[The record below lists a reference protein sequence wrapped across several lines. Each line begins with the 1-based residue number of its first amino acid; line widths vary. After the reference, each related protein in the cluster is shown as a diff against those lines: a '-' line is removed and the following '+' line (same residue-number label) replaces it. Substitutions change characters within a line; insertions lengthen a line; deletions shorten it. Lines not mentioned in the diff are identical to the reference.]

1 MLHHILSV
9 LKESNTII
17 LPGLG
22 TLTITNQKTGELF
35 FIPYLK
41 FDDGSLSKFIHQK
54 EGVDIEIAST
64 YVHELI
70 SEIKINID
78 THGEFEING
87 LGVFFKSDDGEFKFT
102 QKTKEQNTSSA
113 EELRGIYSDKSVHGA
128 HELNKNSDK
137 KAKKSPA
144 GDSKIKKT
152 KIEKS
157 DIEKPVIEDPIIEK
171 PVIEDTLVDEAIIE
185 DTIIEESVID
195 EAIIEEPIIEEP
207 IIEESLID
215 EAIIE
220 ETIIEE
226 TIIEE
231 PEINEAIIEEPI
243 IEESVIDEA
252 IIEEP
257 IIDESTTKENLSL
270 EKNQKLAD
278 TSFENRLNEE
288 IDTSPLNFIEAEIQS
303 EVIEIDELC
312 EENEE
317 DLVIELKIIN
327 SNSLDDLLLKSEQS
341 IVELDS
347 LIEDNSSSLNEVTEP
362 ISNGNKTIEIEII
375 EETIIKSTPTTSETD
390 ESDPIDLPL
399 IEDKSIEFISN
410 TPEVLETEDNLG
422 LIKVNKPVK
431 SKKKTIFLI
440 VICLLI
446 IGGVFCFMKKEFIIE
461 FISSNKKIIKT
472 KEQVKQSENKAI
484 KKSSKPNEK
493 PIINNASS
501 KEESINTVE
510 LVPIPKEEKPVNIIP
525 TSSITT
531 KAPLKNTDEK
541 PEIIPS
547 LGPVSIIGGSY
558 KSKPNAESYL
568 QTVIKMG
575 VTSAKIIEVKG
586 MFRIELEKC
595 KSLDEAI
602 TKMMKYRN
610 LPQNAWINKL

>member
-41 FDDGSLSKFIHQK
+41 FDDGSLTKFIHQK
-54 EGVDIEIAST
+54 EGVDIEIASS

-137 KAKKSPA
+137 KTEKSPA
-144 GDSKIKKT
+144 SDSKIKKS

-157 DIEKPVIEDPIIEK
+157 DIEKPIIEDPIIEK
-171 PVIEDTLVDEAIIE
+171 AVCEETIINEVIIEEPIIDEAIIE
-185 DTIIEESVID
+185 DTIIEESVI
-195 EAIIEEPIIEEP
+195 EE
-207 IIEESLID
+207 LI
-215 EAIIE
+215 
-220 ETIIEE
+220 
-226 TIIEE
+226 
-231 PEINEAIIEEPI
+231 
-243 IEESVIDEA
+243 IDEA

-257 IIDESTTKENLSL
+257 LIEETIIDEAIIEELIIEESIIDEAIIDESSTKENLSL
-270 EKNQKLAD
+270 EKNQELPN

-303 EVIEIDELC
+303 EVIEVDELC

-341 IVELDS
+341 NVELDS
-347 LIEDNSSSLNEVTEP
+347 LIEGNSSSLNEVIEP
-362 ISNGNKTIEIEII
+362 ISNGNENIEIEIV

-390 ESDPIDLPL
+390 ESEPIDLSL
-399 IEDKSIEFISN
+399 IEDKSIEFIAN
-410 TPEVLETEDNLG
+410 TPEVEETEDNLG

-501 KEESINTVE
+501 KEESIKTVE

-602 TKMMKYRN
+602 TKMRKYRD

>member
-22 TLTITNQKTGELF
+22 TLTITNPKTCELF

-41 FDDGSLSKFIHQK
+41 FDDGSLTKFIHQK
-54 EGVDIEIAST
+54 EGVDIEIASS

-102 QKTKEQNTSSA
+102 QKTKEEITSSA

-137 KAKKSPA
+137 KTKKSPA
-144 GDSKIKKT
+144 GDSKIKKS

-157 DIEKPVIEDPIIEK
+157 DIEKPIIENPIIEK
-171 PVIEDTLVDEAIIE
+171 AVIEETIINEVIIEEPIIDEAIIE
-185 DTIIEESVID
+185 DTIIEESVI
-195 EAIIEEPIIEEP
+195 EKPIIEDPIIEKPIVEEP
-207 IIEESLID
+207 IIEESIID
-215 EAIIE
+215 EAII
-220 ETIIEE
+220 
-226 TIIEE
+226 
-231 PEINEAIIEEPI
+231 
-243 IEESVIDEA
+243 
-252 IIEEP
+252 
-257 IIDESTTKENLSL
+257 DESSTKENLSL
-270 EKNQKLAD
+270 EKNQELPN

-347 LIEDNSSSLNEVTEP
+347 LIEGNSSSLNEVIEP
-362 ISNGNKTIEIEII
+362 ISNGNENIEIEIV

-390 ESDPIDLPL
+390 ESEPIDLSL
-399 IEDKSIEFISN
+399 IEDKSIEFIAN
-410 TPEVLETEDNLG
+410 TPEVEETEDNLG

-501 KEESINTVE
+501 KEESIKTVE

-602 TKMMKYRN
+602 TKMRKYKD

>member
-22 TLTITNQKTGELF
+22 TLTITNPKTGELF

-41 FDDGSLSKFIHQK
+41 FDDGSLTKFIHQK

-102 QKTKEQNTSSA
+102 QKTKEEITSSA

-137 KAKKSPA
+137 KTKKSPA
-144 GDSKIKKT
+144 GDSKIKKS

-157 DIEKPVIEDPIIEK
+157 DIEKPIIEDPIIEK
-171 PVIEDTLVDEAIIE
+171 IVIEETIINEVIIDEPIIEEAIIE
-185 DTIIEESVID
+185 DAIIEESVIEELIID
-195 EAIIEEPIIEEP
+195 EAIIEEPIIEES
-207 IIEESLID
+207 IID
-215 EAIIE
+215 EAII
-220 ETIIEE
+220 
-226 TIIEE
+226 
-231 PEINEAIIEEPI
+231 
-243 IEESVIDEA
+243 
-252 IIEEP
+252 
-257 IIDESTTKENLSL
+257 DESSTKENLSL
-270 EKNQKLAD
+270 EKNQELPN

-347 LIEDNSSSLNEVTEP
+347 LIEGNSSSLNEVIEP
-362 ISNGNKTIEIEII
+362 ISNGNENIEIEIV

-390 ESDPIDLPL
+390 ESEPIDLSL
-399 IEDKSIEFISN
+399 IEDKSIEFIAN

-531 KAPLKNTDEK
+531 KATLKNTDEK

-602 TKMMKYRN
+602 TKMRKYRD

>member
-41 FDDGSLSKFIHQK
+41 FDDGSLTKFIHQK

-137 KAKKSPA
+137 KTEKSPA
-144 GDSKIKKT
+144 GDSKIKKS

-157 DIEKPVIEDPIIEK
+157 DIEKPIIEDPIIEK
-171 PVIEDTLVDEAIIE
+171 AVCEETIINEVIIEEPIIDEAIIE
-185 DTIIEESVID
+185 DTIIEESVI
-195 EAIIEEPIIEEP
+195 EEL
-207 IIEESLID
+207 IIEESIID
-215 EAIIE
+215 EAII
-220 ETIIEE
+220 
-226 TIIEE
+226 
-231 PEINEAIIEEPI
+231 
-243 IEESVIDEA
+243 
-252 IIEEP
+252 
-257 IIDESTTKENLSL
+257 DESSTKENLSL
-270 EKNQKLAD
+270 EKNQELPN

-341 IVELDS
+341 NVELDS
-347 LIEDNSSSLNEVTEP
+347 LIEGNSSSLNEVIEP
-362 ISNGNKTIEIEII
+362 ISNGNENIEIEIV

-390 ESDPIDLPL
+390 ESEPIDLSL
-399 IEDKSIEFISN
+399 IEDKSIEFIAN

-501 KEESINTVE
+501 KEESIKTVE

-602 TKMMKYRN
+602 TKMRKYRD

>member
-22 TLTITNQKTGELF
+22 TLTITNPKTGELF

-41 FDDGSLSKFIHQK
+41 FDDGSLTKFIHQK

-102 QKTKEQNTSSA
+102 QKTKEEITSSA

-137 KAKKSPA
+137 KTKKSPA
-144 GDSKIKKT
+144 GDSKIKKS

-157 DIEKPVIEDPIIEK
+157 VIEKPIIEDPIIEK
-171 PVIEDTLVDEAIIE
+171 PVIEETIINEVIIEEPIIDEAIIE
-185 DTIIEESVID
+185 DTIIEEPIIEESIID
-195 EAIIEEPIIEEP
+195 EAII
-207 IIEESLID
+207 
-215 EAIIE
+215 
-220 ETIIEE
+220 
-226 TIIEE
+226 
-231 PEINEAIIEEPI
+231 
-243 IEESVIDEA
+243 
-252 IIEEP
+252 
-257 IIDESTTKENLSL
+257 DESSTKENLSL
-270 EKNQKLAD
+270 EKNQELPN

-347 LIEDNSSSLNEVTEP
+347 LIEGNSTSLNEVIEP
-362 ISNGNKTIEIEII
+362 ISNGNENIEIEIV

-390 ESDPIDLPL
+390 ESEPIDLSL
-399 IEDKSIEFISN
+399 IEDKSIEFIAN
-410 TPEVLETEDNLG
+410 TPEVVETEDNLG

-602 TKMMKYRN
+602 TKIRKYRD

>member
-22 TLTITNQKTGELF
+22 TLTITNPKTGELF

-41 FDDGSLSKFIHQK
+41 FDDGSLTKFIHQK
-54 EGVDIEIAST
+54 EGVDIEIASS

-102 QKTKEQNTSSA
+102 QKTKEEITSSA

-137 KAKKSPA
+137 KTKKSPA
-144 GDSKIKKT
+144 GDSKIKKS

-157 DIEKPVIEDPIIEK
+157 DIEKPIIENPIIEK
-171 PVIEDTLVDEAIIE
+171 AVIEETIINEVIIEEPIIDEAIIE
-185 DTIIEESVID
+185 DTIIEESVIEELIID
-195 EAIIEEPIIEEP
+195 EAIIEKPLIEET
-207 IIEESLID
+207 IID

-220 ETIIEE
+220 EL
-226 TIIEE
+226 
-231 PEINEAIIEEPI
+231 I
-243 IEESVIDEA
+243 IEESIIDEA
-252 IIEEP
+252 II
-257 IIDESTTKENLSL
+257 DESSTKENLSL
-270 EKNQKLAD
+270 EKNQELPN

-303 EVIEIDELC
+303 EVIEVDELC

-347 LIEDNSSSLNEVTEP
+347 LIEGNSSSLNEVIEP
-362 ISNGNKTIEIEII
+362 ISNGNENIEIEIV

-390 ESDPIDLPL
+390 ESEPIDLSL
-399 IEDKSIEFISN
+399 IEDKSIEFIAN

-602 TKMMKYRN
+602 TKMRKYRD

>member
-137 KAKKSPA
+137 KTKKSPA

-157 DIEKPVIEDPIIEK
+157 DIEKPVIEE
-171 PVIEDTLVDEAIIE
+171 
-185 DTIIEESVID
+185 TIISESLID
-195 EAIIEEPIIEEP
+195 EAIIEEPIIEET
-207 IIEESLID
+207 IIEESVIEKPVIED
-215 EAIIE
+215 PIIE
-220 ETIIEE
+220 KPVIEDTIVEEAIIEE

-375 EETIIKSTPTTSETD
+375 EETIIKSSPTTSETD

>member
-41 FDDGSLSKFIHQK
+41 FDDGSLTKFIHQK

-102 QKTKEQNTSSA
+102 QKTKEENTSSA

-137 KAKKSPA
+137 KTKKSPA
-144 GDSKIKKT
+144 GDSKIKKS

-157 DIEKPVIEDPIIEK
+157 DIEKPIIEDPIIEK
-171 PVIEDTLVDEAIIE
+171 AVSEETIINEVIIEEPIIDEAIIE
-185 DTIIEESVID
+185 DTIIEESVIEELIID

-207 IIEESLID
+207 IIEE
-215 EAIIE
+215 
-220 ETIIEE
+220 TIID
-226 TIIEE
+226 
-231 PEINEAIIEEPI
+231 EAIIEEPI
-243 IEESVIDEA
+243 IEESIIDEA
-252 IIEEP
+252 II
-257 IIDESTTKENLSL
+257 DESSTKENLSL
-270 EKNQKLAD
+270 EKNQELPN

-303 EVIEIDELC
+303 EVIEVDELC

-347 LIEDNSSSLNEVTEP
+347 LIEGNSSSLNEVIEP
-362 ISNGNKTIEIEII
+362 ISNGNENIEIEIV

-390 ESDPIDLPL
+390 ESEPIDLSL
-399 IEDKSIEFISN
+399 IEDKSIEFIAN
-410 TPEVLETEDNLG
+410 TPEVEETEDNLG

-602 TKMMKYRN
+602 TKMRKYKD

>member
-22 TLTITNQKTGELF
+22 TLTITNPKTGELF

-41 FDDGSLSKFIHQK
+41 FDDGSLTKFIHQK

-102 QKTKEQNTSSA
+102 QKTKEEITSSA

-137 KAKKSPA
+137 KTEKSPA
-144 GDSKIKKT
+144 GDSKIKKS

-157 DIEKPVIEDPIIEK
+157 DIEKPIIENPIIEK
-171 PVIEDTLVDEAIIE
+171 AVIEETIINEVIIEEPIIDEAIIE
-185 DTIIEESVID
+185 DTIIEESVIEELIID
-195 EAIIEEPIIEEP
+195 EAIIEKPLIEET
-207 IIEESLID
+207 IID

-220 ETIIEE
+220 EL
-226 TIIEE
+226 
-231 PEINEAIIEEPI
+231 I
-243 IEESVIDEA
+243 IEESIIDEA
-252 IIEEP
+252 II
-257 IIDESTTKENLSL
+257 DESSTKENLSL
-270 EKNQKLAD
+270 EKNQELPN

-303 EVIEIDELC
+303 EVIEVDELC

-347 LIEDNSSSLNEVTEP
+347 LIEGNSSSLNEVIEP
-362 ISNGNKTIEIEII
+362 ISNGNENIEIEIV

-390 ESDPIDLPL
+390 ESEPIDLSL
-399 IEDKSIEFISN
+399 IEDKSIEFIAN
-410 TPEVLETEDNLG
+410 TPEVEETEDNLG

-602 TKMMKYRN
+602 TKMRKYRD

>member
-22 TLTITNQKTGELF
+22 TLTITNPKTGELF

-41 FDDGSLSKFIHQK
+41 FDDGSLTKFIHQK

-102 QKTKEQNTSSA
+102 QKTKEEITSSA

-137 KAKKSPA
+137 KTKKSPA
-144 GDSKIKKT
+144 GDSKIKKS

-157 DIEKPVIEDPIIEK
+157 DFEKPIIENPIIEK
-171 PVIEDTLVDEAIIE
+171 AVIEETIIDEAIIE
-185 DTIIEESVID
+185 EPLIEETIID
-195 EAIIEEPIIEEP
+195 EAIIEEPIIEES
-207 IIEESLID
+207 IID
-215 EAIIE
+215 EAII
-220 ETIIEE
+220 
-226 TIIEE
+226 
-231 PEINEAIIEEPI
+231 
-243 IEESVIDEA
+243 
-252 IIEEP
+252 
-257 IIDESTTKENLSL
+257 DESSTKENLSV
-270 EKNQKLAD
+270 EKNQELPN

-303 EVIEIDELC
+303 EVIEVDELC

-347 LIEDNSSSLNEVTEP
+347 LIEGNSTSLNEVIEP
-362 ISNGNKTIEIEII
+362 ISNGNENIEIEIV

-390 ESDPIDLPL
+390 ESEPIDLSL
-399 IEDKSIEFISN
+399 IEDKSIEFIAN

-602 TKMMKYRN
+602 TKMRKYRD

>member
-22 TLTITNQKTGELF
+22 TLTITNPKTGELF

-41 FDDGSLSKFIHQK
+41 FDDGSLTKFIHQK

-102 QKTKEQNTSSA
+102 QKTKEEITSSA

-137 KAKKSPA
+137 KTKKSPA
-144 GDSKIKKT
+144 GDSKIKKS

-157 DIEKPVIEDPIIEK
+157 DIEKPIIENPIIEK
-171 PVIEDTLVDEAIIE
+171 AVIEETIINEVIIEEPIIDEAIIE
-185 DTIIEESVID
+185 DTIIEESVIEELIID
-195 EAIIEEPIIEEP
+195 EAIIEEPIIEES
-207 IIEESLID
+207 IID
-215 EAIIE
+215 EAII
-220 ETIIEE
+220 
-226 TIIEE
+226 
-231 PEINEAIIEEPI
+231 
-243 IEESVIDEA
+243 
-252 IIEEP
+252 
-257 IIDESTTKENLSL
+257 DESSTKENLSL
-270 EKNQKLAD
+270 EKNQELPN

-347 LIEDNSSSLNEVTEP
+347 LIEGNSTSLNEVIEP
-362 ISNGNKTIEIEII
+362 ISNGNENIEIEIV

-390 ESDPIDLPL
+390 ESEPIDLSL
-399 IEDKSIEFISN
+399 IEDKSIEFIAN

-602 TKMMKYRN
+602 TKMRKYKD

>member
-22 TLTITNQKTGELF
+22 TLTITNPKTCELF

-41 FDDGSLSKFIHQK
+41 FDDGSLTKFIHQK
-54 EGVDIEIAST
+54 EGVDIEIASS

-137 KAKKSPA
+137 KTKKSPA
-144 GDSKIKKT
+144 GDSKIKKS

-157 DIEKPVIEDPIIEK
+157 DIEKPIIENPIIEK
-171 PVIEDTLVDEAIIE
+171 AVIEETIINEVIIEEPIIDEAIIE
-185 DTIIEESVID
+185 DTIIEESVI
-195 EAIIEEPIIEEP
+195 EKPIIEDPIIEKPIVEEP
-207 IIEESLID
+207 IIEESIID
-215 EAIIE
+215 EAII
-220 ETIIEE
+220 
-226 TIIEE
+226 
-231 PEINEAIIEEPI
+231 
-243 IEESVIDEA
+243 
-252 IIEEP
+252 
-257 IIDESTTKENLSL
+257 DESSTKENLSL
-270 EKNQKLAD
+270 EKNQELPN

-347 LIEDNSSSLNEVTEP
+347 LIEGNSSSLNEVIEP
-362 ISNGNKTIEIEII
+362 ISNGNENIEIEIV
-375 EETIIKSTPTTSETD
+375 EETIIKSTPITSETD
-390 ESDPIDLPL
+390 ESEPIDLSL
-399 IEDKSIEFISN
+399 IEDKSIEFIAN
-410 TPEVLETEDNLG
+410 TPEVEETEDNLG

-602 TKMMKYRN
+602 TKMRKYKD

>member
-137 KAKKSPA
+137 KAKKFPA

-157 DIEKPVIEDPIIEK
+157 DIEK
-171 PVIEDTLVDEAIIE
+171 LVIE
-185 DTIIEESVID
+185 DTIISESVID
-195 EAIIEEPIIEEP
+195 EAIIEEPIIEET
-207 IIEESLID
+207 IIEES
-215 EAIIE
+215 
-220 ETIIEE
+220 
-226 TIIEE
+226 
-231 PEINEAIIEEPI
+231 IIEEPI

-252 IIEEP
+252 IIEETIIEEPVINEAIIEEP
-257 IIDESTTKENLSL
+257 IIEETIIEETIIDEAIIVESTTKENLSL

-347 LIEDNSSSLNEVTEP
+347 LIEDNSSSLNEVIEP
-362 ISNGNKTIEIEII
+362 ISNGNKTNEIEII

-446 IGGVFCFMKKEFIIE
+446 IGGVLCFMKKEFIIE

-531 KAPLKNTDEK
+531 KAPLKNTDET

>member
-137 KAKKSPA
+137 KAIKSPA

-171 PVIEDTLVDEAIIE
+171 PVIEDTIVDEAIIE
-185 DTIIEESVID
+185 ETIISESVID
-195 EAIIEEPIIEEP
+195 EAIIEEPIIEET
-207 IIEESLID
+207 IIEESV
-215 EAIIE
+215 
-220 ETIIEE
+220 IEE

-231 PEINEAIIEEPI
+231 PVINEAIIEEPI
-243 IEESVIDEA
+243 IEETIIDEA
-252 IIEEP
+252 IIV
-257 IIDESTTKENLSL
+257 ESTTKENLSL

>member
-22 TLTITNQKTGELF
+22 TLTITNPKTGELF

-41 FDDGSLSKFIHQK
+41 FDDGSLTKFIHQK
-54 EGVDIEIAST
+54 EGVDIEIASS

-102 QKTKEQNTSSA
+102 QKTKEEITSSA

-137 KAKKSPA
+137 KTKKSPA
-144 GDSKIKKT
+144 GDSKIKKS

-157 DIEKPVIEDPIIEK
+157 DIEKPIIENPIIEK
-171 PVIEDTLVDEAIIE
+171 AVIEETIINEVIIEEPIIE
-185 DTIIEESVID
+185 DT
-195 EAIIEEPIIEEP
+195 IIEEP
-207 IIEESLID
+207 IIEESIID
-215 EAIIE
+215 EAII
-220 ETIIEE
+220 
-226 TIIEE
+226 
-231 PEINEAIIEEPI
+231 
-243 IEESVIDEA
+243 
-252 IIEEP
+252 
-257 IIDESTTKENLSL
+257 DESSTKENLSL
-270 EKNQKLAD
+270 EKNQELPN

-347 LIEDNSSSLNEVTEP
+347 LIEGNSSSLNEVIEP
-362 ISNGNKTIEIEII
+362 ISNGNENIEIEIV

-390 ESDPIDLPL
+390 ESEPIDLSL
-399 IEDKSIEFISN
+399 IEDKSIEFIAN
-410 TPEVLETEDNLG
+410 TPEVEETEDNLG

-501 KEESINTVE
+501 KEESIKTVE

-602 TKMMKYRN
+602 TKMRKYKD

>member
-1 MLHHILSV
+1 M
-9 LKESNTII
+9 
-17 LPGLG
+17 
-22 TLTITNQKTGELF
+22 
-35 FIPYLK
+35 
-41 FDDGSLSKFIHQK
+41 
-54 EGVDIEIAST
+54 
-64 YVHELI
+64 
-70 SEIKINID
+70 
-78 THGEFEING
+78 
-87 LGVFFKSDDGEFKFT
+87 
-102 QKTKEQNTSSA
+102 
-113 EELRGIYSDKSVHGA
+113 
-128 HELNKNSDK
+128 
-137 KAKKSPA
+137 
-144 GDSKIKKT
+144 
-152 KIEKS
+152 
-157 DIEKPVIEDPIIEK
+157 
-171 PVIEDTLVDEAIIE
+171 
-185 DTIIEESVID
+185 
-195 EAIIEEPIIEEP
+195 
-207 IIEESLID
+207 
-215 EAIIE
+215 
-220 ETIIEE
+220 
-226 TIIEE
+226 
-231 PEINEAIIEEPI
+231 
-243 IEESVIDEA
+243 
-252 IIEEP
+252 
-257 IIDESTTKENLSL
+257 
-270 EKNQKLAD
+270 
-278 TSFENRLNEE
+278 
-288 IDTSPLNFIEAEIQS
+288 
-303 EVIEIDELC
+303 C

-347 LIEDNSSSLNEVTEP
+347 LIEGNSTSLNEVIEP
-362 ISNGNKTIEIEII
+362 ISNGNENIEIEIV

-390 ESDPIDLPL
+390 ESEPIDLSL
-399 IEDKSIEFISN
+399 IEDKSIEFIAN
-410 TPEVLETEDNLG
+410 TPEVVETEDNLG

-472 KEQVKQSENKAI
+472 KEQVKQSEKKAI

-493 PIINNASS
+493 PLINNASS
-501 KEESINTVE
+501 KEESIKTVE

-602 TKMMKYRN
+602 TKMRKYRD

>member
-137 KAKKSPA
+137 KAKKFPA

-157 DIEKPVIEDPIIEK
+157 DIEK
-171 PVIEDTLVDEAIIE
+171 LVIE
-185 DTIIEESVID
+185 DTIISESVID
-195 EAIIEEPIIEEP
+195 EAIIEEPIIEET
-207 IIEESLID
+207 IIEES
-215 EAIIE
+215 
-220 ETIIEE
+220 
-226 TIIEE
+226 
-231 PEINEAIIEEPI
+231 IIEEPI

-252 IIEEP
+252 IIEETIIEEPVINEAIIEEP
-257 IIDESTTKENLSL
+257 IIEETIIEETIIDEAIIVESTTKENLSL

-341 IVELDS
+341 IVQLDS
-347 LIEDNSSSLNEVTEP
+347 LIEDNSSSLNEVIEP
-362 ISNGNKTIEIEII
+362 ISNGNKTNEIEII

-446 IGGVFCFMKKEFIIE
+446 IGGVLCFMKKEFIIE

-510 LVPIPKEEKPVNIIP
+510 LVPIPNEEKPVNIIP

-531 KAPLKNTDEK
+531 KAPLKNTDET

-602 TKMMKYRN
+602 TKMMKHKN
-610 LPQNAWINKL
+610 

>member
-137 KAKKSPA
+137 KAKKFPA

-157 DIEKPVIEDPIIEK
+157 DIEK
-171 PVIEDTLVDEAIIE
+171 LVIE
-185 DTIIEESVID
+185 DTIISESVID
-195 EAIIEEPIIEEP
+195 EAIIEEPIIEET
-207 IIEESLID
+207 IIEES
-215 EAIIE
+215 
-220 ETIIEE
+220 
-226 TIIEE
+226 
-231 PEINEAIIEEPI
+231 IIEEPI

-252 IIEEP
+252 IIEETIIEEPVINEAIIEEP
-257 IIDESTTKENLSL
+257 IIEETIIEETIIDEAIIVESTTKENLSL

-341 IVELDS
+341 IVQLDS
-347 LIEDNSSSLNEVTEP
+347 LIEDNSSSLNEVIEP
-362 ISNGNKTIEIEII
+362 ISNGNKTNEIEII

-446 IGGVFCFMKKEFIIE
+446 IGGVLCFMKKEFIIE

-510 LVPIPKEEKPVNIIP
+510 LVPIPNEEKPVNIIP

-531 KAPLKNTDEK
+531 KAPLKNTDET